1 MSVLRPTLCYVA
13 STMVLS
19 MYLFI
24 IFNSQVVGK
33 LDQIS
38 IAMPSCAAVYFG
50 CYCLMKL
57 GRDLITFM
65 DYPKELENLN
75 VEIHDA
81 KRDLMKIIDYTS

>member
-1 MSVLRPTLCYVA
+1 
-13 STMVLS
+13 
-19 MYLFI
+19 
-24 IFNSQVVGK
+24 
-33 LDQIS
+33 
-38 IAMPSCAAVYFG
+38 
-50 CYCLMKL
+50 MKL